1 MTINILNTS
10 TIEKIAAGEV
20 IENPRSIVKELVEN
34 SIDASAT
41 NIKVSLK
48 SGGIEEIIVSD
59 NGSGIDDN
67 SIILAFERHATS
79 KILSFDDLYSSYY
92 FGFRGEALASIK
104 ACSKVT
110 VSTKTIDRD
119 LGTKV
124 QFNELDIKKSEI
136 AMNKGTVIQVTNLF
150 YNTPV
155 RKKFLSS
162 ENVEASKVSELLK
175 ELAIGNNI
183 SIEYYL
189 DDKLIFKTFKD
200 STIEQKMIQL
210 ISKNLEGHIISFEMQ
225 NELYNVKA
233 YISDNTFFRANR
245 KNQYIYVNNRIIDSK
260 DISISI
266 EKAYSSIIPNG
277 KFPSFVLF
285 ISTEAN
291 NLDVNIHPNKKNIS
305 FSNFEQLLED
315 LYISTKNSLKP
326 DDLFIHT
333 PDGKDYNNKPKF
345 YNQDNNFINNEQKL
359 KDLLERYNNNKSNT
373 SYHNNENNNISE
385 VNEDKSDYE
394 EEYLSF
400 NSYESND
407 SNIDSNKNELS
418 FIEDD
423 SSKYKEFINRLEYRG
438 SLFNTYLIFEDKSN
452 ETSYFMDQHAAHER
466 VMYEKF

>member
-233 YISDNTFFRANR
+233 YISDNTFF
-245 KNQYIYVNNRIIDSK
+245 
-260 DISISI
+260 
-266 EKAYSSIIPNG
+266 
-277 KFPSFVLF
+277 
-285 ISTEAN
+285 
-291 NLDVNIHPNKKNIS
+291 
-305 FSNFEQLLED
+305 
-315 LYISTKNSLKP
+315 
-326 DDLFIHT
+326 
-333 PDGKDYNNKPKF
+333 
-345 YNQDNNFINNEQKL
+345 
-359 KDLLERYNNNKSNT
+359 
-373 SYHNNENNNISE
+373 
-385 VNEDKSDYE
+385 
-394 EEYLSF
+394 
-400 NSYESND
+400 
-407 SNIDSNKNELS
+407 
-418 FIEDD
+418 
-423 SSKYKEFINRLEYRG
+423 
-438 SLFNTYLIFEDKSN
+438 
-452 ETSYFMDQHAAHER
+452 
-466 VMYEKF
+466 